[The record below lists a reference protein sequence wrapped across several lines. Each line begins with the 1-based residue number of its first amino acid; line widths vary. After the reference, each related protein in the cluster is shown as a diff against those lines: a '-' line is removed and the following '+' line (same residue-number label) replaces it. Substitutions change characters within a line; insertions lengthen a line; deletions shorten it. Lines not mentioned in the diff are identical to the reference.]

1 MVGDTNLDLS
11 AIKGRW
17 NEVLDLLERQN
28 RVAWLAFFD
37 ARLVSFDNNQ
47 LKLSFVDAE
56 KLSGAHDYA
65 HVRKDSHRAAL
76 ETAIKEIFDISVVI
90 ITE

>member
-1 MVGDTNLDLS
+1 MDDDSSLDIS
-11 AIKGRW
+11 TIKGRW
-17 NEVLDLLERQN
+17 NEVLDLLESQN

-76 ETAIKEIFDISVVI
+76 ETAIKEIFDISVAI

>member
-1 MVGDTNLDLS
+1 MTENKLDLTL
-11 AIKGRW
+11 IKARW
-17 NEVLDLLERQN
+17 NEVLDLLEAQN

-37 ARLVSFDNNQ
+37 ARLVSFDNNT

-56 KLSGAHDYA
+56 KLSGAHDFS

-76 ETAIKEIFDISVVI
+76 ESAIKEIFGISVAI

>member
-1 MVGDTNLDLS
+1 MTENKLDLTL
-11 AIKGRW
+11 IKNRW
-17 NEVLDLLERQN
+17 NEVLDLLEAQN

-37 ARLVSFDNNQ
+37 ARLVSFDNNT

-56 KLSGAHDYA
+56 KLSGAHDFA

-76 ETAIKEIFDISVVI
+76 ESAIKEIFGISVVI

>member
-1 MVGDTNLDLS
+1 MTENKLDLTL
-11 AIKGRW
+11 IKTRW
-17 NEVLDLLERQN
+17 NEVLDLLETQN

-37 ARLVSFDNNQ
+37 ARLVSFDNNT

-56 KLSGAHDYA
+56 KLSGAHDFS

-76 ETAIKEIFDISVVI
+76 ESAIKEIFGISVAI

>member
-1 MVGDTNLDLS
+1 MVGNTNLDLS
-11 AIKGRW
+11 TIKGRW
-17 NEVLDLLERQN
+17 NEVLDQLERQN

-37 ARLVSFDNNQ
+37 ARLVSFDNNT

-56 KLSGAHDYA
+56 KLSGAHDYT
-65 HVRKDSHRAAL
+65 HVRKDSHRTAL
-76 ETAIKEIFDISVVI
+76 ESSIREIFGISVVI

>member
-1 MVGDTNLDLS
+1 MNNLDLMTLKS
-11 AIKGRW
+11 RW

-28 RVAWLAFFD
+28 RIAWLAFFD
-37 ARLVSFDNNQ
+37 ARLVSIDNGQ

-56 KLSGAHDYA
+56 KLSGAHDYSY
-65 HVRKDSHRAAL
+65 VRKDSHRAAL
-76 ETAIKEIFDISVVI
+76 EVAIKEIFGYSVVI